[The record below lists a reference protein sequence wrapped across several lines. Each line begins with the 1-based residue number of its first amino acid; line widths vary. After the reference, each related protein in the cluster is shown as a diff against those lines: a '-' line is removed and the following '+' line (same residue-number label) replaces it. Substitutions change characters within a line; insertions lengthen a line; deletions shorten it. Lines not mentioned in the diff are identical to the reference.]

1 MPCPC
6 SKGASILPPHVPC
19 HCPFTCHICPCP
31 YTSRRASP
39 LPSYTHMCPALAPT
53 RDLPQCLDL
62 ALTPTLPLPH
72 MCPALLRF
80 VPRPCPHMCPV
91 FVSTRAPPLH
101 HTCSTLAPLYVPQLP
116 PHVLCPSALAST
128 RVLPLPPHVP
138 CTRPIRAS
146 PLPARHTCP
155 DLFPHMC
162 LAFAIHM
169 LRPCPHVPCP
179 SPTRASPLPT
189 RHTCPSPTC
198 ASILPPTTQALP
210 LPPNLPTCPTLAL
223 ISYVICLVS
232 SLLFPQ

>member
-1 MPCPC
+1 MIYRDPGFAILCKYSKKKRRLDVNVKTRVRSKYKIFLFLNYFALHVPCPC

-101 HTCSTLAPLYVPQLP
+101 HTCSNLAPL
-116 PHVLCPSALAST
+116 
-128 RVLPLPPHVP
+128 HVP
-138 CTRPIRAS
+138 
-146 PLPARHTCP
+146 
-155 DLFPHMC
+155 
-162 LAFAIHM
+162 
-169 LRPCPHVPCP
+169 
-179 SPTRASPLPT
+179 
-189 RHTCPSPTC
+189 
-198 ASILPPTTQALP
+198 
-210 LPPNLPTCPTLAL
+210 
-223 ISYVICLVS
+223 
-232 SLLFPQ
+232 

>member
-1 MPCPC
+1 
-6 SKGASILPPHVPC
+6 
-19 HCPFTCHICPCP
+19 
-31 YTSRRASP
+31 
-39 LPSYTHMCPALAPT
+39 
-53 RDLPQCLDL
+53 
-62 ALTPTLPLPH
+62 

-80 VPRPCPHMCPV
+80 VPCPCPHMCPV

-169 LRPCPHVPCP
+169 LCPCPHVPCP
-179 SPTRASPLPT
+179 SHTRALPLPAL
-189 RHTCPSPTC
+189 HTCPSPTR
-198 ASILPPTTQALP
+198 ASILPPTHALP
-210 LPPNLPTCPTLAL
+210 LPPQVPTCPTLAL
-223 ISYVICLVS
+223 ISYVLSLVS